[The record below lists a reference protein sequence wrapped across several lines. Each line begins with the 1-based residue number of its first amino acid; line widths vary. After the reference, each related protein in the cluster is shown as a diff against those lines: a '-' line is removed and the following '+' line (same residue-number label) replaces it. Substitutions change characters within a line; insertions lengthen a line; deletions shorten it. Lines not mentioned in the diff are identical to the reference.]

1 MVLIFILFSTASE
14 NTPLG
19 LFFFPIISMEVLQK
33 SFLKTFFTDHATME
47 YSHIAIRVLSYSKIS
62 ILSRMPNFFVI
73 PCCTNVFTLPAFMAA
88 LKICTPFLNSFLFA
102 YNFKNTF
109 ADLFWPVYACIEITS
124 CSVHRT
130 EYGNVSSS
138 ETSITTLILLYFNS
152 R

>member
-14 NTPLG
+14 NTPWG
-19 LFFFPIISMEVLQK
+19 LFFFPIISMEVLQ
-33 SFLKTFFTDHATME
+33 SLLKTFFTDHATME

-62 ILSRMPNFFVI
+62 ILSRMPNFCDSMLYQRIHTTCVHGSAQNMY
-73 PCCTNVFTLPAFMAA
+73 T
-88 LKICTPFLNSFLFA
+88 FLNSFLFA

-109 ADLFWPVYACIEITS
+109 ADLFWPVYACIEITQAG
-124 CSVHRT
+124 SVHRT